1 MFAKNTSD
9 YLRILGSNPYD
20 KGNTSQI
27 CTACISIFDASEE
40 LDASTYNLYR
50 EKSEIS
56 PKIFSKLKVIGK
68 GLSKLTKSD
77 RRDVIKRLPESYS
90 TIHVLFSLKP
100 EEVVTGVKR
109 GDITPSLSIRSAK
122 DYVAR
127 VKYPAKFAL
136 DGEKGKWGY
145 KQENLFKIVRQQD
158 QVLSEE
164 LLLDLKDE
172 LRKIC
177 TKYGVNIQDANAK
190 GVETLRKQERS
201 EKGVF
206 WRLIL
211 EKELDKKMDRTKNRP
226 LPTNRISKTYS
237 TIISIIFML
246 IGLASMTLYFNLITG
261 LLSLASLLLYTFIY
275 TPLKRVGPIAVFVGA
290 IPGALPPLIGWVAF
304 SGEISVEAI
313 IIFSIQFIWQFPH
326 FWAIAWIYHD
336 DYKKVGFKLLPS
348 KGEKNFN
355 TALNIMTYTL
365 FLIPLGLLPTIFGI
379 TGIISGAVA
388 VLCAILFLAQ
398 TFKLFKDYS
407 RSSALKIMFGSFIYL
422 PIVQISFIL
431 DKI

>member
-1 MFAKNTSD
+1 MILTTSKTIFAIEK
-9 YLRILGSNPYD
+9 IM
-20 KGNTSQI
+20 
-27 CTACISIFDASEE
+27 SI
-40 LDASTYNLYR
+40 
-50 EKSEIS
+50 
-56 PKIFSKLKVIGK
+56 LKVIFE
-68 GLSKLTKSD
+68 LTKFRLSFLVSFSAIFGFILASD
-77 RRDVIKRLPESYS
+77 NFYIIDLIVLGISGYLVTAASVINN
-90 TIHVLFSLKP
+90 
-100 EEVVTGVKR
+100 
-109 GDITPSLSIRSAK
+109 
-122 DYVAR
+122 
-127 VKYPAKFAL
+127 
-136 DGEKGKWGY
+136 
-145 KQENLFKIVRQQD
+145 Q
-158 QVLSEE
+158 
-164 LLLDLKDE
+164 
-172 LRKIC
+172 
-177 TKYGVNIQDANAK
+177 
-190 GVETLRKQERS
+190 
-201 EKGVF
+201 
-206 WRLIL
+206 IL
-211 EKELDKKMDRTKNRP
+211 EKGLDSKMDRTKDRP
-226 LPTNRISKTYS
+226 LPTNRISKRNSLITS
-237 TIISIIFML
+237 VFFMV
-246 IGLASMTLYFNLITG
+246 IGLTIMTLYFNMVAG
-261 LLSLASLLLYTFIY
+261 LLSLVSLLLYTFIY
-275 TPLKRVGPIAVFVGA
+275 TPLKRVGPIAVFIGA

-304 SGEISVEAI
+304 SGEITIEAI

>member
-1 MFAKNTSD
+1 MILTTSKTIFAFANLMSTLKIVFQLTKFRLSFLVSFSAIFGFVLASD
-9 YLRILGSNPYD
+9 SFRILD
-20 KGNTSQI
+20 LLI
-27 CTACISIFDASEE
+27 
-40 LDASTYNLYR
+40 L
-50 EKSEIS
+50 
-56 PKIFSKLKVIGK
+56 
-68 GLSKLTKSD
+68 GLSGYLVTASS
-77 RRDVIKRLPESYS
+77 VINNQIME
-90 TIHVLFSLKP
+90 
-100 EEVVTGVKR
+100 
-109 GDITPSLSIRSAK
+109 K
-122 DYVAR
+122 D
-127 VKYPAKFAL
+127 
-136 DGEKGKWGY
+136 
-145 KQENLFKIVRQQD
+145 
-158 QVLSEE
+158 
-164 LLLDLKDE
+164 
-172 LRKIC
+172 
-177 TKYGVNIQDANAK
+177 
-190 GVETLRKQERS
+190 
-201 EKGVF
+201 
-206 WRLIL
+206 
-211 EKELDKKMDRTKNRP
+211 LDKKMDRTKKRP
-226 LPTNRISKTYS
+226 LPTNKISKKNS
-237 TIISIIFML
+237 LIISLIFMFF
-246 IGLASMTLYFNLITG
+246 GLFLMLFFFNMIAC
-261 LLSLASLLLYTFIY
+261 LLSLVSLLLYTFVY

-304 SGEISVEAI
+304 SGEITIEAI

-379 TGIISGAVA
+379 TGIVSGAIA

>member
-1 MFAKNTSD
+1 MILTTSKTIFAFANLMSTLKIVFQLTKFRLSFLVSFSAIFGFVLASD
-9 YLRILGSNPYD
+9 SFRILD
-20 KGNTSQI
+20 LLI
-27 CTACISIFDASEE
+27 
-40 LDASTYNLYR
+40 L
-50 EKSEIS
+50 
-56 PKIFSKLKVIGK
+56 
-68 GLSKLTKSD
+68 GLSGYLVTASS
-77 RRDVIKRLPESYS
+77 VINN
-90 TIHVLFSLKP
+90 
-100 EEVVTGVKR
+100 
-109 GDITPSLSIRSAK
+109 
-122 DYVAR
+122 
-127 VKYPAKFAL
+127 
-136 DGEKGKWGY
+136 
-145 KQENLFKIVRQQD
+145 Q
-158 QVLSEE
+158 
-164 LLLDLKDE
+164 
-172 LRKIC
+172 
-177 TKYGVNIQDANAK
+177 
-190 GVETLRKQERS
+190 
-201 EKGVF
+201 
-206 WRLIL
+206 IL
-211 EKELDKKMDRTKNRP
+211 EKDLDKKMDRTKQRP
-226 LPTNRISKTYS
+226 LPTNKISKKNS
-237 TIISIIFML
+237 LIISLIFML
-246 IGLASMTLYFNLITG
+246 FGLFLMLFFFNMIACV
-261 LLSLASLLLYTFIY
+261 LSLVSLILYTFVY

-304 SGEISVEAI
+304 SGEITIEAI

-379 TGIISGAVA
+379 TGIVSGAIA

>member
-1 MFAKNTSD
+1 MILTTSKTIFAIEK
-9 YLRILGSNPYD
+9 IM
-20 KGNTSQI
+20 
-27 CTACISIFDASEE
+27 
-40 LDASTYNLYR
+40 ST
-50 EKSEIS
+50 
-56 PKIFSKLKVIGK
+56 LKVIFE
-68 GLSKLTKSD
+68 LTKFRLSFLVSFSAVFGFVLASD
-77 RRDVIKRLPESYS
+77 NFNFIDLIVLGIAGYLVTAASVINN
-90 TIHVLFSLKP
+90 
-100 EEVVTGVKR
+100 
-109 GDITPSLSIRSAK
+109 
-122 DYVAR
+122 
-127 VKYPAKFAL
+127 
-136 DGEKGKWGY
+136 
-145 KQENLFKIVRQQD
+145 Q
-158 QVLSEE
+158 
-164 LLLDLKDE
+164 
-172 LRKIC
+172 
-177 TKYGVNIQDANAK
+177 
-190 GVETLRKQERS
+190 
-201 EKGVF
+201 
-206 WRLIL
+206 IL
-211 EKELDKKMDRTKNRP
+211 EKDLDRKMDRTKDRP
-226 LPTNRISKTYS
+226 LPTNRISNQNSLIT
-237 TIISIIFML
+237 SIFFAA
-246 IGLASMTLYFNLITG
+246 IGLATMTLYFNLITG

-304 SGEISVEAI
+304 SGEISLEAI

-326 FWAIAWIYHD
+326 FWAIAWVYHD

-379 TGIISGAVA
+379 TGIISAAVA

>member
-1 MFAKNTSD
+1 MILTTSKTIFAIEK
-9 YLRILGSNPYD
+9 IM
-20 KGNTSQI
+20 
-27 CTACISIFDASEE
+27 SI
-40 LDASTYNLYR
+40 
-50 EKSEIS
+50 
-56 PKIFSKLKVIGK
+56 LKVIFE
-68 GLSKLTKSD
+68 LTKFRLSFLVSFSAIVGFVLASD
-77 RRDVIKRLPESYS
+77 NFYI
-90 TIHVLFSLKP
+90 
-100 EEVVTGVKR
+100 
-109 GDITPSLSIRSAK
+109 
-122 DYVAR
+122 
-127 VKYPAKFAL
+127 
-136 DGEKGKWGY
+136 
-145 KQENLFKIVRQQD
+145 
-158 QVLSEE
+158 
-164 LLLDLKDE
+164 LDLIV
-172 LRKIC
+172 LGTSGYLVTAASVI
-177 TKYGVNIQDANAK
+177 NNQ
-190 GVETLRKQERS
+190 
-201 EKGVF
+201 
-206 WRLIL
+206 IL
-211 EKELDKKMDRTKNRP
+211 EKDLDSKMDRTKDRP
-226 LPTNRISKTYS
+226 LPTNRISKRNSLITS
-237 TIISIIFML
+237 VFFMV
-246 IGLASMTLYFNLITG
+246 IGLTIMTLYFNMVAG
-261 LLSLASLLLYTFIY
+261 LLSLVSLLLYTFIY
-275 TPLKRVGPIAVFVGA
+275 TPLKRVGPIAVFIGA

-304 SGEISVEAI
+304 SGEISIEAI